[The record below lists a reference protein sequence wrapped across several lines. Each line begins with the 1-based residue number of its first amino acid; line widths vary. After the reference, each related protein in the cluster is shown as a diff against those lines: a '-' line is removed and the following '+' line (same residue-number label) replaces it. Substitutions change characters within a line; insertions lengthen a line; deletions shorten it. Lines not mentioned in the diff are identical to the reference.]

1 MRRLIAAFFILVA
14 FVSVSM
20 AQTNEVMRF
29 GESEGLS
36 HRHVTQILQDKDGFI
51 WLATWNGLNRFDGR
65 EFVTF
70 KSRPGDGVDMP
81 SDRFRNIAIDDHNP
95 NIINCRVDDY
105 WFRFSLLNGK
115 FHSVDEA
122 TNKALMQHPGYG
134 QGKFIK
140 GGDSNR
146 FLFYD
151 RQGLLWNVLNDGI
164 SITYTFPHPITA
176 QHWDKKAEVKAIS
189 ADSIGRIWVASK
201 EDKTI
206 RIYDHGIVRYL
217 TSDGTITSTPVAFG
231 YSVYCICTQSNG
243 DIYLGS
249 KPDGI
254 FKLHREGSGY
264 KVTHIAKGNGGL
276 PAGDI
281 YDIKADASNRLWIA
295 TMDAGLICYDKGHY
309 QAIRFGRENKA
320 RHIYIISNNVL
331 VATTT
336 EGLLVVDITPGHKL
350 KWRLHRREANRAES
364 LSNNACMDFT
374 GIGGKWLVSTESG
387 GINEIL
393 GNDLTAE
400 SLSFKHFDED
410 TGLGSDVILSIV
422 PFVSS
427 KGNSLYGN
435 YSILAV
441 SNNSLILFNP
451 ETGESRELSSQLFHQ
466 QLSFSDA
473 RPCHSNGVWY
483 FGLND
488 GLAMMEDGVFSD
500 DGTFFPIVLTS
511 LTIENQKPD
520 YIVNQLKEIKLNSHE
535 RTVTVSFAELDYRN
549 PKNIRYAYRVQ
560 GDADWHYLGNSN
572 TVRLS
577 ELAPGEYT
585 LELRA
590 TNALGK
596 WNPKIRSLKITV
608 EPKFT
613 ETVWFQLLL
622 LLIFGGLAFAFVWTR
637 RYIRNIQRKQKET
650 LEAYLALLEK
660 NSKVD
665 ETANSIE
672 SEPSKEAI
680 ATTSAEAKATSAEA
694 KEGSDEQTKAT
705 NSSTQLSPEDDAF
718 MSRVVSF
725 IEEHIMDSEIN
736 VDDMASAAAVS
747 RSSLNRKMKI
757 LVGVT
762 PADFLREARIKRACS
777 LLATTKMA
785 ISDIAYRCGFSDPKY
800 FSRTFRQSTG
810 MTPTDYRSKERE

>member
-1 MRRLIAAFFILVA
+1 MRRLIAAFYILVA
-14 FVSVSM
+14 FVSVSK

-146 FLFYD
+146 FQFYD

-511 LTIENQKPD
+511 LTIENQNPD
-520 YIVNQLKEIKLNSHE
+520 YIVNQLKEVKLNSHE

-549 PKNIRYAYRVQ
+549 PKNIRYAYRIQ

-650 LEAYLALLEK
+650 LEAYLTLLEK

-680 ATTSAEAKATSAEA
+680 ATISAEAKATSAEA

-810 MTPTDYRSKERE
+810 MTPTDYRSKEHE

>member
-1 MRRLIAAFFILVA
+1 MRRLIAAFYILVA

-29 GESEGLS
+29 GESEGIS

-122 TNKALMQHPGYG
+122 TNKALMQHPGHG

-146 FLFYD
+146 FQFYD

-309 QAIRFGRENKA
+309 HAIRFGRENKA

-393 GNDLTAE
+393 GNDLKAE

-511 LTIENQKPD
+511 LTIENQNPD
-520 YIVNQLKEIKLNSHE
+520 YIVNQLKEVKLNSHE

-747 RSSLNRKMKI
+747 RSSLNRKMKM

-810 MTPTDYRSKERE
+810 MTPTDYRSKEHE

>member
-1 MRRLIAAFFILVA
+1 MRRLIAAFYILVA

-65 EFVTF
+65 EFVMF

-146 FLFYD
+146 FQFYD

-393 GNDLTAE
+393 GNDLAAE

-511 LTIENQKPD
+511 LTIENQNPD
-520 YIVNQLKEIKLNSHE
+520 YIVNQLKEVKLNSHE

-549 PKNIRYAYRVQ
+549 PKNIRYAYRIQ

-680 ATTSAEAKATSAEA
+680 ATTSAEAKAISAEA
-694 KEGSDEQTKAT
+694 KEGNDEQTKAT

-747 RSSLNRKMKI
+747 RSSLNRKMKM

-810 MTPTDYRSKERE
+810 MTPTDYRSKEHE

>member
-1 MRRLIAAFFILVA
+1 MRRLIAAFYILVA
-14 FVSVSM
+14 FVSVSK

-680 ATTSAEAKATSAEA
+680 VTTSAEAKATSAEA

>member
-1 MRRLIAAFFILVA
+1 MRRLIAAFYILVA

-122 TNKALMQHPGYG
+122 TNKALMQHPGHG

-146 FLFYD
+146 FQFYD

-400 SLSFKHFDED
+400 RLSFKHFDED

-435 YSILAV
+435 YSIIAV

-511 LTIENQKPD
+511 LTIENQNPD
-520 YIVNQLKEIKLNSHE
+520 YIVNQLKEVKLNSHE

-694 KEGSDEQTKAT
+694 KEGNDEQTKAT

-747 RSSLNRKMKI
+747 RSSLNRKMKM

-810 MTPTDYRSKERE
+810 MTPTDYRSKEHE

>member
-1 MRRLIAAFFILVA
+1 MRRLIAAFYILVA
-14 FVSVSM
+14 FVSVSK

-146 FLFYD
+146 FQFYD

-264 KVTHIAKGNGGL
+264 KVTHIAKGYGGL

-511 LTIENQKPD
+511 LTIENQNPD
-520 YIVNQLKEIKLNSHE
+520 YIVNQLKEVKLNSHE

-549 PKNIRYAYRVQ
+549 PKNIRYAYRIQ

-650 LEAYLALLEK
+650 LEAYLTLLEK

-680 ATTSAEAKATSAEA
+680 ATISAEAKATSAEA

-810 MTPTDYRSKERE
+810 MTPTDYRSKEHE

>member
-1 MRRLIAAFFILVA
+1 MRRLIAAFYILVA

-122 TNKALMQHPGYG
+122 TNKALMQHPGHG

-146 FLFYD
+146 FQFYD

-511 LTIENQKPD
+511 LTIENQNPD
-520 YIVNQLKEIKLNSHE
+520 YIVNQLKEVKLNSHE
-535 RTVTVSFAELDYRN
+535 RTVTVSFAELDYHN

-747 RSSLNRKMKI
+747 RSSLNRKMKM

-810 MTPTDYRSKERE
+810 MTPTDYRSKEHE

>member
-1 MRRLIAAFFILVA
+1 MRRLIAAFYILVA

-122 TNKALMQHPGYG
+122 TNKALMQHPGHG

-146 FLFYD
+146 FQFYD

-281 YDIKADASNRLWIA
+281 YDINADASNRLWIA
-295 TMDAGLICYDKGHY
+295 TVDAGLICYDK
-309 QAIRFGRENKA
+309 
-320 RHIYIISNNVL
+320 
-331 VATTT
+331 
-336 EGLLVVDITPGHKL
+336 
-350 KWRLHRREANRAES
+350 
-364 LSNNACMDFT
+364 
-374 GIGGKWLVSTESG
+374 
-387 GINEIL
+387 
-393 GNDLTAE
+393 
-400 SLSFKHFDED
+400 
-410 TGLGSDVILSIV
+410 
-422 PFVSS
+422 
-427 KGNSLYGN
+427 
-435 YSILAV
+435 
-441 SNNSLILFNP
+441 
-451 ETGESRELSSQLFHQ
+451 
-466 QLSFSDA
+466 
-473 RPCHSNGVWY
+473 
-483 FGLND
+483 
-488 GLAMMEDGVFSD
+488 
-500 DGTFFPIVLTS
+500 
-511 LTIENQKPD
+511 
-520 YIVNQLKEIKLNSHE
+520 
-535 RTVTVSFAELDYRN
+535 
-549 PKNIRYAYRVQ
+549 
-560 GDADWHYLGNSN
+560 
-572 TVRLS
+572 
-577 ELAPGEYT
+577 
-585 LELRA
+585 
-590 TNALGK
+590 
-596 WNPKIRSLKITV
+596 
-608 EPKFT
+608 
-613 ETVWFQLLL
+613 
-622 LLIFGGLAFAFVWTR
+622 
-637 RYIRNIQRKQKET
+637 
-650 LEAYLALLEK
+650 
-660 NSKVD
+660 
-665 ETANSIE
+665 
-672 SEPSKEAI
+672 
-680 ATTSAEAKATSAEA
+680 
-694 KEGSDEQTKAT
+694 
-705 NSSTQLSPEDDAF
+705 
-718 MSRVVSF
+718 
-725 IEEHIMDSEIN
+725 
-736 VDDMASAAAVS
+736 
-747 RSSLNRKMKI
+747 
-757 LVGVT
+757 
-762 PADFLREARIKRACS
+762 
-777 LLATTKMA
+777 
-785 ISDIAYRCGFSDPKY
+785 
-800 FSRTFRQSTG
+800 
-810 MTPTDYRSKERE
+810 

>member
-1 MRRLIAAFFILVA
+1 MRRLIAAFYILVA

-122 TNKALMQHPGYG
+122 TNKALMQHPGHG

-146 FLFYD
+146 FQFYD

-400 SLSFKHFDED
+400 RLSFKHFDED

-473 RPCHSNGVWY
+473 RPCHSNGAWY

-511 LTIENQKPD
+511 LTIENQNPD
-520 YIVNQLKEIKLNSHE
+520 YIVNQLKEVKLNSHE

-747 RSSLNRKMKI
+747 RSSLNRKMKM

-810 MTPTDYRSKERE
+810 MTPTDYRSKEHE

>member
-1 MRRLIAAFFILVA
+1 MRRLIAAFYILVA

-146 FLFYD
+146 FQFYD

-511 LTIENQKPD
+511 LTIENKNPD
-520 YIVNQLKEIKLNSHE
+520 YIVNQLKEVKLNSHE

-665 ETANSIE
+665 ETANSIV

-694 KEGSDEQTKAT
+694 KEGNDEQTKAT

-747 RSSLNRKMKI
+747 RSSLNRKMKM

-810 MTPTDYRSKERE
+810 TTPTDYRSKEHE